1 MSKDT
6 VGLDVGVRVVGSAVD
21 GLEVGTLVGDIVG
34 LEVGSLVDGLVEV
47 GRIDVGS

>member
-1 MSKDT
+1 MI
-6 VGLDVGVRVVGSAVD
+6 V

>member
-1 MSKDT
+1 M
-6 VGLDVGVRVVGSAVD
+6 D